1 MNATVWNEKRL
12 ISPSLICLDMC
23 NLQEQMRLL
32 EQGGCKLLHVDIL
45 DGHFS
50 PSLPLGLE
58 TVKQLRKVTQL
69 PFEAHVMA
77 TENAFF
83 VDELMNIGVEQIV
96 FHVETEAHVDG
107 MLNRIHANGVRA
119 GLALKPA
126 TSLNVLDYALEKCD
140 AVLLMLINPGYAASA
155 GEAQVP
161 YADRKIRA
169 LRAMIDQRSLATQ
182 IELDGRISPQNII
195 DYTGVADIFVAGT
208 TCLRRDDLAG
218 SLQALNAL

>member
-83 VDELMNIGVEQIV
+83 VDELMNIGVEQIA
-96 FHVETEAHVDG
+96 F
-107 MLNRIHANGVRA
+107 
-119 GLALKPA
+119 
-126 TSLNVLDYALEKCD
+126 
-140 AVLLMLINPGYAASA
+140 
-155 GEAQVP
+155 
-161 YADRKIRA
+161 
-169 LRAMIDQRSLATQ
+169 
-182 IELDGRISPQNII
+182 
-195 DYTGVADIFVAGT
+195 
-208 TCLRRDDLAG
+208 
-218 SLQALNAL
+218 